1 MPIFPDLAV
10 GEGSRAWVAHE
21 PQTRIQR
28 KNVLV
33 VGGSSGIGNAMAQAF
48 LAKGAVVYVWGFSHH
63 RSLPT

>member
-1 MPIFPDLAV
+1 MSHKLEFN
-10 GEGSRAWVAHE
+10 GR
-21 PQTRIQR
+21 
-28 KNVLV
+28 NVLV